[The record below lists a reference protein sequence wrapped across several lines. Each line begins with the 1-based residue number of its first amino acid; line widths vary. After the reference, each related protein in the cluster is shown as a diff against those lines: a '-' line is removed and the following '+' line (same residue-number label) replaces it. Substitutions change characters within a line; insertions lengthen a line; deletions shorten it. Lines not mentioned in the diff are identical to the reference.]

1 MNIMQKNN
9 IGTRLKALI
18 ESQTNE
24 KGRFNE
30 LEEQC
35 GISYQTWRSW
45 WHREGVPNGQLIE
58 AAAKLW
64 PNYAYWLATGDSE
77 PEYGN
82 YAPKTAT
89 SPFVARGEP
98 KKWRTEKRAYKL
110 NMLKKLEE
118 EADFG
123 ELQEQLFQDREDP
136 KSSTAY
142 LWLERF
148 FVSIGEKFQ
157 PSLALIENDDKFIE
171 IEKMSMKEAQEAI
184 KDAEIKRENFWTF
197 RSDSAI
203 KQTIGKFL
211 LKIALKQ

>member
-1 MNIMQKNN
+1 MDISS
-9 IGTRLKALI
+9 RLKSLLAQQINEHRRYKALEELTQI
-18 ESQTNE
+18 SAESWRAFE
-24 KGRFNE
+24 KGRQKPSAE
-30 LEEQC
+30 M
-35 GISYQTWRSW
+35 
-45 WHREGVPNGQLIE
+45 VE
-58 AAAKLW
+58 AAAKSW

-89 SPFVARGEP
+89 NPFVARGEP

-118 EADFG
+118 DADFG

-211 LKIALKQ
+211 LKITLKQ

>member
-1 MNIMQKNN
+1 MNIS
-9 IGTRLKALI
+9 TRLKSLLTQEVSEHRRYKALEGLTKI
-18 ESQTNE
+18 SAESWRAFE
-24 KGRFNE
+24 KGRQKPSAE
-30 LEEQC
+30 M
-35 GISYQTWRSW
+35 
-45 WHREGVPNGQLIE
+45 IE
-58 AAAKLW
+58 TAAKLW

-89 SPFVARGEP
+89 NPFIARGEP
-98 KKWRTEKRAYKL
+98 KKWRTEKRTYKL

-118 EADFG
+118 NADF
-123 ELQEQLFQDREDP
+123 EQLQEQLSQDCENQQ
-136 KSSTAY
+136 SGTAY
-142 LWLERF
+142 LWLEHF

-184 KDAEIKRENFWTF
+184 REAEVKRKNFWSF

-211 LKIALKQ
+211 FSITRK